1 MKFLEKTMLTPVC
14 LGIQS
19 TSGKLPEF
27 YQGTATHETFAHQH
41 KSPIAGFKQAL
52 RQLYHL
58 ICSISPRI
66 APKNFVRTRIPVN
79 RSTDPDISE
88 IQNDTSLRWVKTGQ
102 SHRYFVSSAINHLKD
117 DCQPLAE
124 QSVLCIGGRAALYPD
139 YHRLIEAAGGKF
151 MAFRSGAQANT
162 NCLIALLDY
171 VSIVICPA
179 DCINHEDF
187 FTVRRYCQ
195 RTRKNCVI
203 LERSDLAT
211 FRKAVEIL
219 VKDYYS
225 QPDQSASSSLSAT

>member
-1 MKFLEKTMLTPVC
+1 MKFLEKTMLAPVYP
-14 LGIQS
+14 GIQS

-41 KSPIAGFKQAL
+41 KSPIAGLKQAL

-58 ICSISPRI
+58 IYSVLSRI
-66 APKNFVRTRIPVN
+66 APEDFVHTRISVN
-79 RSTDPDISE
+79 RSAHPDIPE

-151 MAFRSGAQANT
+151 MAFRSGARANI

-171 VSIVICPA
+171 VSIVICPV

-187 FTVRRYCQ
+187 FTVRCYCQ

-211 FRKAVEIL
+211 FCKAVEIL
-219 VKDYYS
+219 VKDYHDQLS
-225 QPDQSASSSLSAT
+225 QSVSK